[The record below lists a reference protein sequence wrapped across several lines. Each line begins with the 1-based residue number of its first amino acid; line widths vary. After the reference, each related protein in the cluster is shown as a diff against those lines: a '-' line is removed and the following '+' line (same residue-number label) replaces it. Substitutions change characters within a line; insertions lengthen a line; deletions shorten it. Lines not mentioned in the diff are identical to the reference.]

1 MPTMNE
7 IFNKQFNAQCNKQCN
22 KGIFNS
28 RPYAEFDEKNVEY
41 AREQF
46 DQTAYE
52 NALLSRLDD
61 MAIGIAID
69 IDCFMEEDQNE

>member
-7 IFNKQFNAQCNKQCN
+7 VFNEQCNKD
-22 KGIFNS
+22 IFNS

-52 NALLSRLDD
+52 DALLARLDD
-61 MAIGIAID
+61 IAIGID
-69 IDCFMEEDQNE
+69 R